1 MRTLANECVR
11 RGEGWHIRVLS
22 TDSNQ
27 LTLIFSPTHHNPVK
41 IPITMNNILEQVVA
55 QRYELPCTGRRL
67 RAGVTGAWCNLNPL
81 T

>member
-1 MRTLANECVR
+1 MRTLDNECVR

-41 IPITMNNILEQVVA
+41 ISIIMSNILEQVVA
-55 QRYELPCTGRRL
+55 QRYRLPCSRRRL
-67 RAGVTGAWCNLNPL
+67 RLRVTQTW
-81 T
+81 

>member
-41 IPITMNNILEQVVA
+41 ISILMSNILEQVVA
-55 QRYELPCTGRRL
+55 QRYGYPALDD
-67 RAGVTGAWCNLNPL
+67 V
-81 T
+81 